1 MQTATD
7 ACACPLLLYPLADR
21 PQHMMAGTTDARLEN
36 YFRANVE
43 RKVYVK
49 PPEPEDF
56 ELTPATR
63 LLETRRQMME
73 VEAGLVQQKQ
83 EHATKMAAL
92 LVHKDELKRREA
104 QLKDSLVKF
113 EKFIKESDQ
122 KRIRALKKS
131 LDERGTRHAKE
142 QEISQLKDMVGNLT
156 SRKSRQT
163 KSVETNVTYQRY
175 LESVQEAFPEF
186 GEVRDI
192 IVRFDTLMAT
202 NTELADRAH
211 AAQEASEKERAAF
224 ARSCESRNNMI
235 LSCNNDIAKL
245 QSRLEDAQ
253 RNTAR
258 WQAELDHAM
267 RGATEKS
274 LVLGQV
280 KLATANL
287 FNLVRQHLNG
297 RLNSTSDTL
306 IQMDRIGQFILDLSQ
321 ITQDAASLVSMSS
334 AGPNTTPTAFITTSK
349 DGAVAKESNEK
360 IIKDPVVK

>member
-1 MQTATD
+1 MTSGLND
-7 ACACPLLLYPLADR
+7 
-21 PQHMMAGTTDARLEN
+21 GTLEK

-43 RKVYVK
+43 RKIYVK
-49 PPEPEDF
+49 PPDPEDF

-92 LVHKDELKRREA
+92 LVHKEELRRREA
-104 QLKDSLVKF
+104 QLKESLVKF

-142 QEISQLKDMVGNLT
+142 VEISQLKESVATLT
-156 SRKSRQT
+156 TKRGRQA
-163 KSVETNVTYQRY
+163 KAVETNVTYQRY

-202 NTELADRAH
+202 NTELAERAH
-211 AAQEASEKERAAF
+211 AAQEDSEKERAAF
-224 ARSCESRNNMI
+224 AKSCETRNNTM
-235 LSCNNDIAKL
+235 LSCNNEIAKL
-245 QSRLEDAQ
+245 QARFEDAQ
-253 RNTAR
+253 RKTAR

-280 KLATANL
+280 KLATSNL

-297 RLNSTSDTL
+297 RLNGTSDTL

-321 ITQDAASLVSMSS
+321 ITQDAQSLVLS
-334 AGPNTTPTAFITTSK
+334 ASVGGAASASVLPVTASK
-349 DGAVAKESNEK
+349 EK
-360 IIKDPVVK
+360 S